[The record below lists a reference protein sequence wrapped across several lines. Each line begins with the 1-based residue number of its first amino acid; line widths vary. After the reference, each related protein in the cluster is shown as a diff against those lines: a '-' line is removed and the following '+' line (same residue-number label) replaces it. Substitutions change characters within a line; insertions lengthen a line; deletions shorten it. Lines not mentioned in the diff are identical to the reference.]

1 MLKIGITG
9 GIGSGKSTAAE
20 YFAELGIEIIDADK
34 IAHELTAINTPCANK
49 IIMHFG
55 NKVLNKD
62 GTLNRKYLRK
72 IIYQDPKQKKWLEG
86 LLHPIIYAQMR
97 TRIKKVKSPYCVLVI
112 PLLFET
118 HAKNIVDRVL
128 VIDSPEELQIE
139 RTLKR
144 EQISKTELKKIF
156 SAQISRTKRLA
167 QADDI
172 IYNDKSL
179 HSLKRQVQKLHKKYL
194 AMC

>member
-9 GIGSGKSTAAE
+9 GIGSGKSTAAK

-49 IIMHFG
+49 IITHFG

-72 IIYQDPKQKKWLEG
+72 IIYQDPKQKKWLEA

-97 TRIKKVKSPYCVLVI
+97 ARIKKVKSPYCVLII

-144 EQISKTELKKIF
+144 EQISETELKKIF

-179 HSLKRQVQKLHKKYL
+179 HSLKRQVQKLHEKYL